1 MRQVRGVPR
10 VLGVVCAV
18 ALTIPVVAT
27 AAGATASSGTA
38 HHAAAAGLNEPA
50 PDVVVRLG
58 RDTHRDPA
66 AGRGVRSW
74 PGTKIRYWA
83 DLPASFAW
91 PLQAAVKTWNAT
103 GMDMTFVRSSKAKAK
118 LKITIGDT
126 HGADGYATI
135 GYQYSNWVRL
145 RRGLVTP
152 VPGEPTPYAKVVA
165 AHIIAHELGHVL
177 GLEHTSG
184 CELMTPILEL
194 PTCSIMAGRIGYYS
208 RITDRTAVK
217 KTVARYGGQV
227 ALGPAALPLD
237 PVPPRLGGV
246 GFSGGFDK
254 NAPVKLTWTPPRRA
268 PAGSHVLLLVTS
280 GKTCSYP
287 VTRDYWGI
295 ASYSSSAFTV
305 QRLLDPRKGSV
316 TPSVYGVN
324 THCYALALVNRTGA
338 GSAPQGKVLRSWVP
352 APTKPTVVEVR
363 RTYDQSFAVYYKAVI
378 DFDNSQGQQL
388 LALARPSGQCATS
401 WPAGTSYQ
409 SHLVGATPGQPV
421 MVYAADSV
429 GNPIPNACLT
439 FFTMRSDGTR
449 ISAPAT
455 YQVGAEPP
463 PAAPVIDGVTRT
475 GPDSYSVQ
483 ATYDY
488 DVAALAYVVSP
499 EGQCPTTWPGGDPMS
514 SLVTGDIDT
523 TGTTHPCLSFFTVNE
538 AGETNAKAVI
548 RQMTAAPV
556 PTTPTVSGVAVD
568 QYGDVTGHTSVGA
581 SGEIGLAMTVD
592 PQGACQPFPGGA
604 DPWDYA
610 VYPYD
615 DGSATAAF
623 SGYSAEAHPCL
634 TFYAYNWDGVMSP
647 GVVVQL

>member
-18 ALTIPVVAT
+18 ALTMPVLTT
-27 AAGATASSGTA
+27 AAGAAAASGTA
-38 HHAAAAGLNEPA
+38 PGVARAAGAGLSGPA
-50 PDVVVRLG
+50 PDVIVRLG
-58 RDTHRDPA
+58 GDTHRDPA

-83 DLPASFAW
+83 DLPASFDW

-217 KTVARYGGQV
+217 KTVARYGGRV

-268 PAGSHVLLLVTS
+268 PAGSHVLLLVTN

-352 APTKPTVVEVR
+352 APPAPTVTSVR
-363 RTYDQSFAVYYKAVI
+363 RVFDEQTNPGQYLVTLDYDSARTSVVF
-378 DFDNSQGQQL
+378 
-388 LALARPSGQCATS
+388 LARPQGQCATA
-401 WPAGTSYQ
+401 WPTGESYADHQFYGSPGTPYVASAYDG
-409 SHLVGATPGQPV
+409 SFQPI
-421 MVYAADSV
+421 A
-429 GNPIPNACLT
+429 NACLT
-439 FFTMRSDGTR
+439 FFTVRLDGTR
-449 ISAPAT
+449 HSSPVT
-455 YQVGAEPP
+455 YQVDVEPP
-463 PAAPVIDGVTRT
+463 PEAPVVHGVTLV
-475 GPDSYSVQ
+475 GQDLYSVD
-483 ATYDY
+483 ATYD
-488 DVAALAYVVSP
+488 DVAAGLAVVVSP
-499 EGQCPTTWPGGDPMS
+499 TGACVDSWPVGQDPKLA
-514 SLVTGDIDT
+514 LVYGVIDT
-523 TGTTHPCLSFFTVNE
+523 TGYPSPCLAFFTVN
-538 AGETNAKAVI
+538 AMGGTTGPV
-548 RQMTAAPV
+548 QVQTAP
-556 PTTPTVSGVAVD
+556 
-568 QYGDVTGHTSVGA
+568 
-581 SGEIGLAMTVD
+581 
-592 PQGACQPFPGGA
+592 
-604 DPWDYA
+604 
-610 VYPYD
+610 
-615 DGSATAAF
+615 
-623 SGYSAEAHPCL
+623 
-634 TFYAYNWDGVMSP
+634 
-647 GVVVQL
+647 